1 MPVMS
6 SAASPTVL
14 TVATPS
20 LRLVAGLD
28 EAGRGCLAGPV
39 YAGAVILGPRH
50 GIRGLDDSKK
60 LKAAERDR
68 LFDKIQQRAVAF
80 AIAYATVEEI
90 ERLNILHAS
99 MLAMQRAAEALSPV
113 PHHCLVDGNRLPK
126 LFCSADAVIG
136 GDGIHSSIMAASIL
150 AKVARDREMERLD
163 AEYPG
168 YGFAKHKGYGTPMH
182 LQALKALGVCVH
194 HRMGFA
200 PCAGQ
205 LTLLPGIAEKPG
217 IGNGES
223 GIVEAKTLASAVTIP
238 DSRFPIPGED
248 AQERV

>member
-1 MPVMS
+1 MS
-6 SAASPTVL
+6 SPVSPTSSIA
-14 TVATPS
+14 ATPS

-39 YAGAVILGPRH
+39 YAAAVILGPRH

-60 LKAAERDR
+60 LKPAERDK

-80 AIAYATVEEI
+80 AIASASVEEI

-99 MLAMQRAAEALSPV
+99 MLAMQRAAEALNPA
-113 PHHCLVDGNRLPK
+113 PHHCLVDGNRLPR

-136 GDGIHSSIMAASIL
+136 GDAIHSSIMAASIL

-163 AEYPG
+163 AEHPG

-200 PCAGQ
+200 PCAQ
-205 LTLLPGIAEKPG
+205 RDL
-217 IGNGES
+217 
-223 GIVEAKTLASAVTIP
+223 LASGLADITA
-238 DSRFPIPGED
+238 ED
-248 AQERV
+248 GSVIDGACA

>member
-1 MPVMS
+1 MPAMS
-6 SAASPTVL
+6 SAVSPPVSPAVSTGR
-14 TVATPS
+14 AQP

-39 YAGAVILGPRH
+39 YAAAVILGPRH

-60 LKAAERDR
+60 LKPLERDK

-80 AIAYATVEEI
+80 AIAHATVGEI

-99 MLAMQRAAEALSPV
+99 MLAMQRAAEALNPA
-113 PHHCLVDGNRLPK
+113 PHHCLVDGNRLPR

-136 GDGIHSSIMAASIL
+136 GDAIHSSIMAASIL

-163 AEYPG
+163 AEHPG
-168 YGFAKHKGYGTPMH
+168 YGFAQHKGYGTPMH
-182 LQALKALGVCVH
+182 LQALKALGVCVQ

-200 PCAGQ
+200 PCAQRDLFASGLVD
-205 LTLLPGIAEKPG
+205 LTAEG
-217 IGNGES
+217 GDVLDG
-223 GIVEAKTLASAVTIP
+223 AYA
-238 DSRFPIPGED
+238 
-248 AQERV
+248 